1 MNTIQNKQKL
11 LLILG
16 ALSTVVVVALLI
28 QNNLITS
35 PFAQTKNI
43 KDVVSLDKEEFVKN
57 QKEIFGQRE
66 STNPKDSSAKRELS
80 RVYYLSGDYEKAKA
94 LINEAI
100 GLNASDP
107 QFYVDLGRIYEAQG
121 NIMDAEQMYKKAIEL
136 NTKEI
141 QIENQLD
148 TKATETR
155 NETRVFVYN
164 LPTPYISLAG
174 LYLNTNQPNKAVLV
188 LLEGIKINEKYP
200 YFYSSLSDAYKKLGD
215 TQKSEYY
222 EEQFQ
227 KLIK

>member
-1 MNTIQNKQKL
+1 M
-11 LLILG
+11 
-16 ALSTVVVVALLI
+16 
-28 QNNLITS
+28 
-35 PFAQTKNI
+35 
-43 KDVVSLDKEEFVKN
+43 
-57 QKEIFGQRE
+57 
-66 STNPKDSSAKRELS
+66 
-80 RVYYLSGDYEKAKA
+80 
-94 LINEAI
+94 
-100 GLNASDP
+100 
-107 QFYVDLGRIYEAQG
+107 
-121 NIMDAEQMYKKAIEL
+121 
-136 NTKEI
+136 
-141 QIENQLD
+141 D

-227 KLIK
+227 N